1 MLFILGSLQIS
12 KLLRLDIHTTNNC
25 NNFVIYKACKWLPR
39 KNKSNHLINNTLN
52 IVNGLLTSRKNDK
65 SNEKFLT
72 FGKKEHRSIKNGGA
86 CPFVLFNRNKNNHS
100 YSFNVNNYDYS
111 LTTIKFKS

>member
-25 NNFVIYKACKWLPR
+25 NNFVIYKACKWLLR
-39 KNKSNHLINNTLN
+39 KNESNHLINNTLN
-52 IVNGLLTSRKNDK
+52 IVNGLLTSQKNDK

-72 FGKKEHRSIKNGGA
+72 FGKKEHRSIKMEA
-86 CPFVLFNRNKNNHS
+86 LVRLY
-100 YSFNVNNYDYS
+100 YSIGTRIITAIH
-111 LTTIKFKS
+111 LM